1 MSTAKEKTT
10 GDSEV
15 IRASEIL
22 MVETQGDINEPTGI
36 KMVTQITPSGC
47 LWSVFLVTK
56 MERKY

>member
-36 KMVTQITPSGC
+36 KMVTLITPSG
-47 LWSVFLVTK
+47 
-56 MERKY
+56 

>member
-36 KMVTQITPSGC
+36 KMVTLITPSGC